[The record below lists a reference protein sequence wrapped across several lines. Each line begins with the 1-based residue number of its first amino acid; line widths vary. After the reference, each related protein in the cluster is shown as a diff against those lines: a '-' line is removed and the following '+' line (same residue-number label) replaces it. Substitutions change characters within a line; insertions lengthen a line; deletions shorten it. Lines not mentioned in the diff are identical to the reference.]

1 MEDYNTINYEP
12 IIKPKEKP
20 KDDCSGAVMGA
31 MSIVGIAF
39 IIAMCVLMTTMIN
52 ILTDMDNLMKQ
63 TTGNT
68 YEMCKFMK
76 ILSMDNTTVCHT

>member
-12 IIKPKEKP
+12 IPQPKRNKKEDYP
-20 KDDCSGAVMGA
+20 GVIMGA
-31 MSIVGIAF
+31 MSIIGIAF
-39 IIAMCVLMTTMIN
+39 IIAMCVLMTAMIN

-76 ILSMDNTTVCHT
+76 ILSMDNTTVCHI